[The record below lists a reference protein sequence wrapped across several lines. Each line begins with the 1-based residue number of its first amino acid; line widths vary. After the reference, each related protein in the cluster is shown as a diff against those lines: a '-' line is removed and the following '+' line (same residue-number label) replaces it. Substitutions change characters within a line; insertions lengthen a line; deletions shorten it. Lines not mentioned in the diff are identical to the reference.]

1 MKRYAMRL
9 NIHLTTNKSRH
20 IYHNFR
26 SFKSSVYFE
35 NKIVENTENT
45 IELSADLCNN
55 G

>member
-1 MKRYAMRL
+1 MKRYAMKL
-9 NIHLTTNKSRH
+9 NLHLTTNRGIFIILFDHSNLQFILR
-20 IYHNFR
+20 
-26 SFKSSVYFE
+26 